1 MTRNSM
7 AREIDL
13 SFEILSSMSM
23 KNTLRNC
30 CSHMDKLLISKY
42 QWTQITKKSIK
53 DLPLLNSPN
62 IGLAKRSSR
71 SSTKA
76 SSKEDQSSLIFQLP
90 KATLWPIRLKKMM
103 RMKISQRKMWK
114 LKTRK
119 NKCRSQ
125 KNNRRWR
132 NRRKNLLVMT
142 LKKTYPE
149 PFLLETCPQ
158 VLMKLR
164 WEKFSLNSERSNGL
178 KSLLI
183 NRLILPKEQHS

>member
-7 AREIDL
+7 ARGIDL

-53 DLPLLNSPN
+53 DLPLLNLLN

-132 NRRKNLLVMT
+132 NRRTNLLVMT

>member
-53 DLPLLNSPN
+53 DLPLLNLLN

-132 NRRKNLLVMT
+132 NRRTNLLVMT